1 MGVLAFAPLLAGC
14 GGRDRSAGEDSG
26 EWAVRTSED
35 GPAALTLAVR
45 PSEPQTGE
53 RVHVRVRASS
63 GSGVPL
69 DVDDYER
76 QLRGETCR
84 FDCRVMRADRE
95 PALEATAD
103 RLTRTWNY
111 EIEFLVPGAMELP
124 PVVAR
129 YATVPNAPT
138 GVEPAPDPRGVTEHS
153 SFQTEGLPL
162 TVRAAS
168 GAELTDEE
176 LRQLTTLDP
185 VDLPMRWSRWWWLGP
200 LLAIPGAT
208 TLLLMAYLVSLVFP
222 PLRRWLQ
229 RRWAA
234 CWAVRAVPVDPP
246 PPAHEWALAELSR
259 LVREDLLG
267 RERVQE
273 FYYRISAIVRGYL
286 ERRFFVS
293 APDMTTEEFL
303 AAAAQD
309 RRFGPDHTTELER
322 FLTACDLVKYAR
334 LTPERT
340 QAEDLVAAAREFVQ
354 ATRERPAESSAES
367 DRRQEKAA

>member
-1 MGVLAFAPLLAGC
+1 MLAFAPLFAGC
-14 GGRDRSAGEDSG
+14 GRGNRSAVEGSD
-26 EWAVRTSED
+26 EWVERTSED

-45 PSEPQTGE
+45 PGEPQTGE
-53 RVHVRVRASS
+53 RVQVRVRAIS

-76 QLRGETCR
+76 RLRGETCR
-84 FDCRVMRADRE
+84 FDCRVIRADRQ
-95 PALEATAD
+95 PARQATED
-103 RLTRTWNY
+103 RLARTWNY
-111 EIEFLVPGAMELP
+111 EIEFLVAGELELP

-129 YATVPNAPT
+129 YAAVSEAPT
-138 GVEPAPDPRGVTEHS
+138 GQAPAPDPRGDAEHR
-153 SFQTEGLPL
+153 SFQTEPLPL
-162 TVRAAS
+162 TVRAAP
-168 GAELTDEE
+168 GAELTEEE

-185 VDLPMRWSRWWWLGP
+185 VEMPRRWSRWWWLGP
-200 LLAIPGAT
+200 LLALAGAT
-208 TLLLMAYLVSLVFP
+208 TLLLVAYLVSLVFP
-222 PLRRWLQ
+222 PLRRWWQ
-229 RRWAA
+229 RWWAA
-234 CWAVRAVPVDPP
+234 CCAVRAVPVDPP

-273 FYYRISAIVRGYL
+273 FYYRISDIIRGYL

-309 RRFGPDHTTELER
+309 RRFGPNHTTELER

-334 LTPERT
+334 LLPERNH
-340 QAEDLVAAAREFVQ
+340 AEELVAAAREFVQ
-354 ATRERPAESSAES
+354 ATRERPAASS
-367 DRRQEKAA
+367 DDVGQRQEKAA